1 MLFSRKTTSLKQN
14 TQKRGNGTILS
25 YILAMIVLGVVG
37 YYNIYSR
44 MMIGRVSSL
53 SIKKSAPDVVEIGH

>member
-53 SIKKSAPDVVEIGH
+53 SIKKSAPDVVKIGH